1 MTRSNADGSSV
12 RKDVRL
18 KDVARVA
25 GVHPATVS
33 RALDPGKMWLVRPE
47 TRARVQSVARDLGYR
62 GDAVARSLRRGQTTT
77 VGVVVADLSLTFLAP
92 VVRGMTDAL
101 ERRGFMAVISE
112 TQDDHERLR
121 ASIENLL
128 SRRVDG
134 IVVTAARLG
143 DGPVL
148 EEVAAARPVVLAV
161 RTLPGAGI
169 PSVTSDD
176 VAGGYLAAKHLGELG
191 HRWIAQL
198 QGPPDV
204 QPFVDRRRGFVQGIE
219 DFGLE
224 LASLPETAIHPT
236 PSEGQRLMRML
247 LDREKPPPTAVFA
260 HNDSMAIGALAALR
274 AEGLSCPADVSVIGY
289 NDAPLVEHLDP
300 PLTTVAFP
308 GESIGRFAGELV
320 IALIE
325 EGSRRIASMT
335 FPPELVAR
343 ASTAPPPGPRR
354 RRPATRGASG

>member
-1 MTRSNADGSSV
+1 MARNADGPA
-12 RKDVRL
+12 RRDVRL
-18 KDVARVA
+18 KDVANVA

-77 VGVVVADLSLTFLAP
+77 VGVIVADLSLTFLAP
-92 VVRGMTDAL
+92 VVRGLTDAL

-121 ASIENLL
+121 ASVENLL

-143 DGPVL
+143 DGAVL
-148 EEVAAARPVVLAV
+148 EEVAAERPVVLAV
-161 RTLPGAGI
+161 RTLAGTTI

-176 VAGGYLAAKHLGELG
+176 VAGGYLAAKHLAELG
-191 HRWIAQL
+191 HQRIAQL
-198 QGPPDV
+198 HGPPDV
-204 QPFVDRRRGFVQGIE
+204 QPFVDRRRGFMHGVE

-224 LASLPETAIHPT
+224 LVPMDETAIHPT

-247 LDREKPPPTAVFA
+247 LGGGQPRPTAVFA
-260 HNDSMAIGALAALR
+260 HNDSMAIGALAAIR
-274 AEGLSCPADVSVIGY
+274 AGGLACPADVSLIGY

-300 PLTTVAFP
+300 PLSTIAFH

-325 EGSRRIASMT
+325 ESSSHVASMT

-343 ASTAPPPGPRR
+343 ASTAPPGGAGRR
-354 RRPATRGASG
+354 RRNTSKGGRNG